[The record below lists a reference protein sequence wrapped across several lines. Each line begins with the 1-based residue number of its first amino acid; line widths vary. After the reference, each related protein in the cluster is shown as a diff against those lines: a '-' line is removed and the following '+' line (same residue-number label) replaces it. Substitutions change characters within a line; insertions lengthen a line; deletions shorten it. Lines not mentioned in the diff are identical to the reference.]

1 MQKLLKSW
9 LNCSSKQWVVGM
21 VSALLLMST
30 FATFAPQVGAE
41 EFRSIFNGKDLSG
54 WKGDMTRWSV
64 KDGAI
69 TGTTTK
75 ERALPH
81 NQFLIWDGTVA
92 DFEFKAEFRLIG
104 ENNSGVQYRSQAIEG
119 SGDFR
124 IKGYQAD
131 IHAKPTYTGML
142 YDEGGR
148 GIVAQRGQRVVVN
161 DKGEK
166 NVVAMTDAVV
176 QEDLT
181 KWTTIEIR
189 AVGNRLVHSINGK
202 VTVDITDKDTKNRE
216 FKGLLA
222 LQIHQGKPMVIQFRN
237 LKIRNVVSKK

>member
-1 MQKLLKSW
+1 MSKVILDW
-9 LNCSSKQWVVGM
+9 SSKQLVFNTLCTLVVL
-21 VSALLLMST
+21 SASVLLST
-30 FATFAPQVGAE
+30 QLDAQ
-41 EFRSIFNGKDLSG
+41 EFRSIFNGKDLAG
-54 WKGDMTRWSV
+54 WKGDMTRWTV

-75 ERALPH
+75 ESPLAY

-104 ENNSGVQYRSQAIEG
+104 ENNSGVQYRSQSIEG

-131 IHAKPTYTGML
+131 IHSKSSYTGML

-148 GIVAQRGQRVVVN
+148 GIVAQRGQRVVVT

-166 NVVAMTDAVV
+166 MVVGKTDPVV

-181 KWTTIEIR
+181 KWNSIEIR
-189 AVGNRLVHSINGK
+189 AVGNHLIHVINGK
-202 VTVDITDKDTKNRE
+202 VTVDITDQETKNQE
-216 FKGLLA
+216 FKGLMA
-222 LQIHQGKPMVIQFRN
+222 LQIHKGKPMVIQFRK
-237 LKIRNVVSKK
+237 LQLRELESTK

>member
-1 MQKLLKSW
+1 MVKITINSLAKTLVSIAVF
-9 LNCSSKQWVVGM
+9 SVVT
-21 VSALLLMST
+21 VASYAA
-30 FATFAPQVGAE
+30 FVPHVAAE

-54 WKGDMTRWSV
+54 WKGDTTRWSV
-64 KDGAI
+64 KDGVI

-75 ERALPH
+75 EKPLPH
-81 NQFLIWDGTVA
+81 NQFLIWDGIVS

-104 ENNSGVQYRSQAIEG
+104 ENNSGVQYRSQTIEG
-119 SGDFR
+119 AGDFR

-131 IHAKPTYTGML
+131 IHAKPLYTGML

-161 DKGEK
+161 DKGDK
-166 NVVAMTDAVV
+166 DVVAKTDAVV
-176 QEDLT
+176 KEDLT
-181 KWTTIEIR
+181 KWNTIEIR

-202 VTVDITDKDTKNRE
+202 VTVDITDQDTKNQE

-222 LQIHQGKPMVIQFRN
+222 LQIHAGKPMVIQFRN
-237 LKIRNVVSKK
+237 LMLRDVSKSGTR

>member
-1 MQKLLKSW
+1 MSRVILDW
-9 LNCSSKQWVVGM
+9 SSKQLVFSTLCILVVI
-21 VSALLLMST
+21 ST
-30 FATFAPQVGAE
+30 ADVFSTQVDAQ

-69 TGTTTK
+69 TGTTSK
-75 ERALPH
+75 KRPLPH

-104 ENNSGVQYRSQAIEG
+104 ENNSGVQYRSQVIEG

-131 IHAKPTYTGML
+131 IHSKASYTGML

-148 GIVAQRGQRVVVN
+148 GIVAQRGQRVVVT

-166 NVVAMTDAVV
+166 NVVGKTDPAV

-181 KWTTIEIR
+181 KWTAIEIR
-189 AVGNRLVHSINGK
+189 AVGNQLIHLINGK
-202 VTVDITDKDTKNRE
+202 VTVDITDQETKNQE

-222 LQIHQGKPMVIQFRN
+222 LQIHAGKPMVIQFRK
-237 LKIRNVVSKK
+237 LQLRELVPTK

>member
-1 MQKLLKSW
+1 M
-9 LNCSSKQWVVGM
+9 LNWSSKQLVLSTLCSLIVVC
-21 VSALLLMST
+21 S
-30 FATFAPQVGAE
+30 FAVFTPRVDAQ

-54 WKGDMTRWSV
+54 WRGNMRRWSV

-75 ERALPH
+75 EHPLQY
-81 NQFLIWDGTVA
+81 NQFLIWDGTVS
-92 DFEFKAEFRLIG
+92 DFEFKAEFRLMG

-119 SGDFR
+119 AGDFR

-131 IHAKPTYTGML
+131 IHAKPAFTGML

-166 NVVAMTDAVV
+166 SVVGKTDPVV

-181 KWTTIEIR
+181 KWNTIEIR
-189 AVGNRLVHSINGK
+189 AVGNRLVHLINGK
-202 VTVDITDKDTKNRE
+202 VTVDITDQDTKNRE

-222 LQIHQGKPMVIQFRN
+222 LQIHKGKTMVIQFRN
-237 LKIRNVVSKK
+237 LKLRDIVAPK

>member
-1 MQKLLKSW
+1 MIKVIFNRST
-9 LNCSSKQWVVGM
+9 KQLFASTIGIFVVMG
-21 VSALLLMST
+21 T
-30 FATFAPQVGAE
+30 FAVFSTQAGAQ

-75 ERALPH
+75 ERSLPH
-81 NQFLIWDGTVA
+81 NQFLIWEGIVA
-92 DFEFKAEFRLIG
+92 DFEFKAEFRLVG
-104 ENNSGVQYRSQAIEG
+104 ANNSGVQYRSQPIEG
-119 SGDFR
+119 AGDFR

-131 IHAKPTYTGML
+131 IHVNLQYTGML

-166 NVVAMTDAVV
+166 NVVGKTDTVV

-181 KWTTIEIR
+181 KWNTIEIR
-189 AVGNRLVHSINGK
+189 AVGNHLVHRINGK
-202 VTVDITDKDTKNRE
+202 VTVDITDNDTKNQE

-222 LQIHQGKPMVIQFRN
+222 LQIHAGKPMVIQFRN
-237 LKIRNVVSKK
+237 LKIRDVAASK

>member
-1 MQKLLKSW
+1 MSKVILDW
-9 LNCSSKQWVVGM
+9 SSKQLVFNTLCTLVVL
-21 VSALLLMST
+21 SASVLLST
-30 FATFAPQVGAE
+30 QLDAQ
-41 EFRSIFNGKDLSG
+41 EFRSIFNGKDLAG
-54 WKGDMTRWSV
+54 WKGDMTRWTV

-75 ERALPH
+75 ESPLAY

-104 ENNSGVQYRSQAIEG
+104 ENNSGVQYRSQSIEG

-131 IHAKPTYTGML
+131 IHSKSSYTGML

-148 GIVAQRGQRVVVN
+148 GIVAQRGQRVVVT

-166 NVVAMTDAVV
+166 MVVGKTDPVV

-181 KWTTIEIR
+181 KWNSIEIR
-189 AVGNRLVHSINGK
+189 AVGNHLIHVINGK
-202 VTVDITDKDTKNRE
+202 VTVDITDQETKNQE
-216 FKGLLA
+216 FKGLVA
-222 LQIHQGKPMVIQFRN
+222 LQIHKGKPMVIQFRK
-237 LKIRNVVSKK
+237 LQLRELVPTK

>member
-1 MQKLLKSW
+1 MDW
-9 LNCSSKQWVVGM
+9 SSKQLVFGVLCALVVF
-21 VSALLLMST
+21 ST
-30 FATFAPQVGAE
+30 TVVLSTQVEAQ

-54 WKGDMTRWSV
+54 WKGDMTRWAV

-75 ERALPH
+75 ERPLPY
-81 NQFLIWDGTVA
+81 NQFLIWDGLVA

-131 IHAKPTYTGML
+131 IHSKSSYTGML

-148 GIVAQRGQRVVVN
+148 GIVAERGQRVVVT

-166 NVVAMTDAVV
+166 NVVGKTDPAI

-181 KWTTIEIR
+181 KWTSIEIR
-189 AVGNRLVHSINGK
+189 AVGNRLIHLINGK
-202 VTVDITDKDTKNRE
+202 VTVDITDQETKNQE

-222 LQIHQGKPMVIQFRN
+222 LQIHKGKPMVIQFRK
-237 LKIRNVVSKK
+237 LQLRELVSTK

>member
-1 MQKLLKSW
+1 M
-9 LNCSSKQWVVGM
+9 
-21 VSALLLMST
+21 
-30 FATFAPQVGAE
+30 
-41 EFRSIFNGKDLSG
+41 R
-54 WKGDMTRWSV
+54 RWSV

-75 ERALPH
+75 ERPLPY
-81 NQFLIWDGTVA
+81 NQFLIWDGTVS
-92 DFEFKAEFRLIG
+92 DFEFKAEFRLMG

-131 IHAKPTYTGML
+131 IHAKPAYTGML

-166 NVVAMTDAVV
+166 SVVGKTDPVV

-181 KWTTIEIR
+181 RWNTIEIR
-189 AVGNRLVHSINGK
+189 AVGNRLIHLINGK
-202 VTVDITDKDTKNRE
+202 VTVDITDEDTKNRE

-222 LQIHQGKPMVIQFRN
+222 LQIHKGKAMVIQFRN
-237 LKIRNVVSKK
+237 LKLRDIVAPK

>member
-1 MQKLLKSW
+1 MLKVIFNRSTKQLLVNT
-9 LNCSSKQWVVGM
+9 LGTFVV
-21 VSALLLMST
+21 LST
-30 FATFAPQVGAE
+30 FAVCSTQAGAQ
-41 EFRSIFNGKDLSG
+41 EFRNIFNGKDLSG

-75 ERALPH
+75 DRPLPH
-81 NQFLIWDGTVA
+81 NQFLIWEGIVS
-92 DFEFKAEFRLIG
+92 DFEFKAEFRLVG
-104 ENNSGVQYRSQAIEG
+104 ANNSGVQYRSQSIEG
-119 SGDFR
+119 AGDFR

-131 IHAKPTYTGML
+131 IHGNPMYTGML

-161 DKGEK
+161 DKGEN
-166 NVVAMTDAVV
+166 NVVGKTDTVV

-181 KWTTIEIR
+181 KWNTLEIR
-189 AVGNRLVHSINGK
+189 AVGNRLVHKINGK
-202 VTVDITDKDTKNRE
+202 VTVDITDQDTKNQE

-222 LQIHQGKPMVIQFRN
+222 LQIHAGKPMLIQFRS
-237 LKIRNVVSKK
+237 LKIRNVASSK

>member
-1 MQKLLKSW
+1 MIKVIFNRST
-9 LNCSSKQWVVGM
+9 KQLFASTIGIFVVMG
-21 VSALLLMST
+21 T
-30 FATFAPQVGAE
+30 FAVFSTQAGAQ

-69 TGTTTK
+69 TGTT
-75 ERALPH
+75 
-81 NQFLIWDGTVA
+81 IWEGIVA
-92 DFEFKAEFRLIG
+92 DFEFKAEFRLVG
-104 ENNSGVQYRSQAIEG
+104 ANNSGVQYRSQAIEG
-119 SGDFR
+119 AGDFR

-131 IHAKPTYTGML
+131 IHVNLQYTGML

-166 NVVAMTDAVV
+166 NVVGKTDTVV

-181 KWTTIEIR
+181 KWNTIEIR
-189 AVGNRLVHSINGK
+189 AVGNHLVHRINGK
-202 VTVDITDKDTKNRE
+202 VTVDITDNDTKNQE

-222 LQIHQGKPMVIQFRN
+222 LQIHAGKPMVIQFRN
-237 LKIRNVVSKK
+237 LKIRDVAASK

>member
-1 MQKLLKSW
+1 MVKFALKWSA
-9 LNCSSKQWVVGM
+9 KQTVINTLCAFVVIGTCA
-21 VSALLLMST
+21 VFVIDSDA
-30 FATFAPQVGAE
+30 Q

-75 ERALPH
+75 ERPLPH
-81 NQFLIWDGTVA
+81 NQFLILNDSVS

-104 ENNSGVQYRSQAIEG
+104 DNNSGVQYRSQVIEG
-119 SGDFR
+119 AGDFR
-124 IKGYQAD
+124 VKGYQAD
-131 IHAKPTYTGML
+131 IHAKPSYTGML

-166 NVVAMTDAVV
+166 NVIAETDPVV
-176 QEDLT
+176 KEDLT
-181 KWTTIEIR
+181 AWNTIEIR
-189 AVGNRLVHSINGK
+189 AVGDRLIHLINGK
-202 VTVDITDKDTKNRE
+202 VTVDITDLDTKNRE

-222 LQIHQGKPMVIQFRN
+222 LQIHAGGPMVIQFRK
-237 LKIRNVVSKK
+237 LKLRDTSK

>member
-1 MQKLLKSW
+1 MSKFILDW
-9 LNCSSKQWVVGM
+9 SSKQSVFNTLCTLLVLSAM
-21 VSALLLMST
+21 VALST
-30 FATFAPQVGAE
+30 QVDAQ
-41 EFRSIFNGKDLSG
+41 EFRSIFNGKDLTG
-54 WKGDMTRWSV
+54 WKGDMTRWTV

-75 ERALPH
+75 ESPLPY

-104 ENNSGVQYRSQAIEG
+104 ENNSGVQYRSQSIEG

-131 IHAKPTYTGML
+131 IHSKSSYTGML

-148 GIVAQRGQRVVVN
+148 GIVAQRGQRVVVT

-166 NVVAMTDAVV
+166 KVVGKTDPVV

-181 KWTTIEIR
+181 KWNSIEIR
-189 AVGNRLVHSINGK
+189 AVGNHLIHVINGK
-202 VTVDITDKDTKNRE
+202 VTVDITDQETKNQE
-216 FKGLLA
+216 FKGLMA
-222 LQIHQGKPMVIQFRN
+222 LQIHKGKPMVIQFRK
-237 LKIRNVVSKK
+237 LQLRELESTE

>member
-1 MQKLLKSW
+1 MVKFALKWSA
-9 LNCSSKQWVVGM
+9 KQTVINTLCAFVVIGTCA
-21 VSALLLMST
+21 VFVIDSDA
-30 FATFAPQVGAE
+30 Q

-75 ERALPH
+75 ERPLPH
-81 NQFLIWDGTVA
+81 NQFLILNDSVS

-104 ENNSGVQYRSQAIEG
+104 DNNSGVQYRSQVIEG
-119 SGDFR
+119 AGDFR
-124 IKGYQAD
+124 VKGYQAD
-131 IHAKPTYTGML
+131 IHAKPSYTGML

-161 DKGEK
+161 DQGEK
-166 NVVAMTDAVV
+166 NVIAETDPVV
-176 QEDLT
+176 KEDLT
-181 KWTTIEIR
+181 AWNTIEIR
-189 AVGNRLVHSINGK
+189 AVGDRLIHLINGK
-202 VTVDITDKDTKNRE
+202 VTVDITDLDTKNRE

-222 LQIHQGKPMVIQFRN
+222 LQIHAGGPMVIQFRK
-237 LKIRNVVSKK
+237 LKLRDTSK

>member
-1 MQKLLKSW
+1 MVKFALKWSA
-9 LNCSSKQWVVGM
+9 KQTVINTLCAFVVIGTCA
-21 VSALLLMST
+21 VFVIDSDA
-30 FATFAPQVGAE
+30 Q

-75 ERALPH
+75 ERPLPH
-81 NQFLIWDGTVA
+81 NQFLILNDSVS

-104 ENNSGVQYRSQAIEG
+104 DNNSSVQYRSQVIEG
-119 SGDFR
+119 AGDFR
-124 IKGYQAD
+124 VKGYQAD
-131 IHAKPTYTGML
+131 IHAKPSYTGML

-161 DKGEK
+161 DQGEK
-166 NVVAMTDAVV
+166 NVIAETDPVV
-176 QEDLT
+176 KEDLT
-181 KWTTIEIR
+181 AWNTIEIR
-189 AVGNRLVHSINGK
+189 AVGDRLIHLINGK
-202 VTVDITDKDTKNRE
+202 VTVDITDLDTKNRE

-222 LQIHQGKPMVIQFRN
+222 LQIHAGGPMVIQFRK
-237 LKIRNVVSKK
+237 LKLRDQSK

>member
-1 MQKLLKSW
+1 MFKVM
-9 LNCSSKQWVVGM
+9 LNWSSKQLVVSTLCTLVVMSSFG
-21 VSALLLMST
+21 VFALPVD
-30 FATFAPQVGAE
+30 AQ

-54 WKGDMTRWSV
+54 WKGDLTRWSV

-75 ERALPH
+75 ERPLPH
-81 NQFLIWDGTVA
+81 NQFLIWDGIVT

-131 IHAKPTYTGML
+131 IHAKPSYTGML

-148 GIVAQRGQRVVVN
+148 GIVAQRGQRVVVT

-166 NVVAMTDAVV
+166 KVVDKTDPVV
-176 QEDLT
+176 QEDLAE
-181 KWTTIEIR
+181 WTSIEIR
-189 AVGNRLVHSINGK
+189 AIGNRLVHSINGK
-202 VTVDITDKDTKNRE
+202 ITVDITDEDTKNRE

-237 LKIRNVVSKK
+237 LKIRDVASKK

>member
-1 MQKLLKSW
+1 MVKFALKWSA
-9 LNCSSKQWVVGM
+9 KQTVINTLCAFVVIGTCA
-21 VSALLLMST
+21 VFVIDSDA
-30 FATFAPQVGAE
+30 Q

-75 ERALPH
+75 ERPLPH
-81 NQFLIWDGTVA
+81 NQFLILNDSVS

-104 ENNSGVQYRSQAIEG
+104 DNNSGVQYRSQVIEG
-119 SGDFR
+119 AGDFR
-124 IKGYQAD
+124 VKGYQAD
-131 IHAKPTYTGML
+131 IHAKPSYTGML

-161 DKGEK
+161 DQGEK
-166 NVVAMTDAVV
+166 NVIAETDPVV
-176 QEDLT
+176 KEDLT
-181 KWTTIEIR
+181 AWNTIEIR
-189 AVGNRLVHSINGK
+189 AVGDRLIHLINGK
-202 VTVDITDKDTKNRE
+202 VTVDITDLDSKNRE

-222 LQIHQGKPMVIQFRN
+222 LQIHAGGPMVIQFRK
-237 LKIRNVVSKK
+237 LKLRDTSK

>member
-1 MQKLLKSW
+1 MSKVILDW
-9 LNCSSKQWVVGM
+9 PSKQLVFNTLCTLVVL
-21 VSALLLMST
+21 SASVLLST
-30 FATFAPQVGAE
+30 QLDAQ
-41 EFRSIFNGKDLSG
+41 EFRSIFNGKDLAG
-54 WKGDMTRWSV
+54 WKGDMTRWTV

-75 ERALPH
+75 ESPLPY

-104 ENNSGVQYRSQAIEG
+104 ENNSGVQYRSQSIEG

-131 IHAKPTYTGML
+131 IHSNSSYTGML

-148 GIVAQRGQRVVVN
+148 GIVAQRGQRVVVT

-166 NVVAMTDAVV
+166 KVVGKTDPVV

-181 KWTTIEIR
+181 KWNSIEIR
-189 AVGNRLVHSINGK
+189 AVGNHLIHVINGK
-202 VTVDITDKDTKNRE
+202 VTVDITDQETKNRE
-216 FKGLLA
+216 FKGLVA
-222 LQIHQGKPMVIQFRN
+222 LQIHKGKPMVIQFRK
-237 LKIRNVVSKK
+237 LQLRELVPTK

>member
-1 MQKLLKSW
+1 MVKFALKWSA
-9 LNCSSKQWVVGM
+9 KQTVINTLCAFVVIGTCA
-21 VSALLLMST
+21 VFVIDSDA
-30 FATFAPQVGAE
+30 Q

-64 KDGAI
+64 KDGAS

-75 ERALPH
+75 ERPLPH
-81 NQFLIWDGTVA
+81 NQFLILNDSVS

-104 ENNSGVQYRSQAIEG
+104 DNNSGVQYRSQVIEG
-119 SGDFR
+119 AGDFR
-124 IKGYQAD
+124 VKGYQAD
-131 IHAKPTYTGML
+131 IHAKPSYTGML

-166 NVVAMTDAVV
+166 NVIAETDPVV
-176 QEDLT
+176 KEDLT
-181 KWTTIEIR
+181 AWNTIEIR
-189 AVGNRLVHSINGK
+189 AVGDRLIHLINGK
-202 VTVDITDKDTKNRE
+202 VTVDITDLDTKNRE

-222 LQIHQGKPMVIQFRN
+222 LQIHAGGPMVIQFRK
-237 LKIRNVVSKK
+237 LKLRDTSK

>member
-1 MQKLLKSW
+1 MSRVILGW
-9 LNCSSKQWVVGM
+9 SSKQLVFSTLCILVVI
-21 VSALLLMST
+21 ST
-30 FATFAPQVGAE
+30 ADVFSTQVDAQ
-41 EFRSIFNGKDLSG
+41 EFRSIFNGKDLSTS
-54 WKGDMTRWSV
+54 KKRP
-64 KDGAI
+64 
-69 TGTTTK
+69 
-75 ERALPH
+75 LPH

-104 ENNSGVQYRSQAIEG
+104 ENNSGVQYRSQVIEG

-131 IHAKPTYTGML
+131 IHSKASYTGML

-148 GIVAQRGQRVVVN
+148 GIVAQRGQRVVVT

-166 NVVAMTDAVV
+166 NVVGKTDPAA

-181 KWTTIEIR
+181 KWTSIEIR
-189 AVGNRLVHSINGK
+189 AVGNRLIHLINGK
-202 VTVDITDKDTKNRE
+202 VTVDITDQETKNQE

-222 LQIHQGKPMVIQFRN
+222 LQIHAGKPMVIQFRK
-237 LKIRNVVSKK
+237 LQLRELVPTK

>member
-1 MQKLLKSW
+1 MVKVILER
-9 LNCSSKQWVVGM
+9 SSKQLVF
-21 VSALLLMST
+21 SLLCGLAVIGTNGVFSSHLD
-30 FATFAPQVGAE
+30 AE

-54 WKGDMTRWSV
+54 WKGDTTRWSV

-75 ERALPH
+75 ERPLPH
-81 NQFLIWDGTVA
+81 NQFLIWDGTVS

-119 SGDFR
+119 TGDYR

-131 IHAKPTYTGML
+131 IHSKPAYTGML

-148 GIVAQRGQRVVVN
+148 GIVAQRGQRVVVTE
-161 DKGEK
+161 KGEK
-166 NVVAMTDAVV
+166 NVVGKTDSVV
-176 QEDLT
+176 EEDLT
-181 KWTTIEIR
+181 KWTSIEVR
-189 AVGNRLVHSINGK
+189 AVGNRLVHLINGK
-202 VTVDITDKDTKNRE
+202 VTVDITDQETKNRE

-222 LQIHQGKPMVIQFRN
+222 LQIHAGNPMVIQFRK
-237 LKIRNVVSKK
+237 LQLREIAPRK

>member
-1 MQKLLKSW
+1 MYKAMVNWSPNRL
-9 LNCSSKQWVVGM
+9 VV
-21 VSALLLMST
+21 ST
-30 FATFAPQVGAE
+30 FCSLVVTIIFAVFATQVNAQ
-41 EFRSIFNGKDLSG
+41 EFDSIFNGKDLSG

-75 ERALPH
+75 EPALPY
-81 NQFLIWDGTVA
+81 NQFLIWDGVVK

-104 ENNSGVQYRSQAIEG
+104 ENNSGVQYRSQVIEG
-119 SGDFR
+119 AGDFR

-131 IHAKPTYTGML
+131 IHAKSTYTGML

-148 GIVAQRGQRVVVN
+148 GIVAQRGQRVVVT

-166 NVVAMTDAVV
+166 NVVGKTDPAV

-181 KWTTIEIR
+181 KWTSIEIR
-189 AVGNRLVHSINGK
+189 AVGNRLIHLINGK
-202 VTVDITDKDTKNRE
+202 VTVDITDQETKNQE
-216 FKGLLA
+216 FEGLLA
-222 LQIHQGKPMVIQFRN
+222 LQIHRGKPMVIQFRK
-237 LKIRNVVSKK
+237 LQLRELESTK

>member
-1 MQKLLKSW
+1 MSKVILDW
-9 LNCSSKQWVVGM
+9 SSKQLVFNTLCTLVVL
-21 VSALLLMST
+21 SASVLLST
-30 FATFAPQVGAE
+30 QLDAQ
-41 EFRSIFNGKDLSG
+41 EFRSIFNGKDLAG
-54 WKGDMTRWSV
+54 WKGDMTRWTV

-75 ERALPH
+75 ESPLAY
-81 NQFLIWDGTVA
+81 NQFLIWDGTVG

-104 ENNSGVQYRSQAIEG
+104 ENNSGVQYRSQSIEG

-131 IHAKPTYTGML
+131 IHSKSSYTGML

-148 GIVAQRGQRVVVN
+148 GIVAQRGQRVVVT

-166 NVVAMTDAVV
+166 MVVGKTDPVV

-181 KWTTIEIR
+181 KWNSIEIR
-189 AVGNRLVHSINGK
+189 AVGNHLIHVINGK
-202 VTVDITDKDTKNRE
+202 VTVDITDQETKNQE
-216 FKGLLA
+216 FKGLVA
-222 LQIHQGKPMVIQFRN
+222 LQIHKGKPMVIQFRK
-237 LKIRNVVSKK
+237 LQLRELVPTK

>member
-1 MQKLLKSW
+1 MVKFALKWSA
-9 LNCSSKQWVVGM
+9 KQTVINTLCAFVVIGTCG
-21 VSALLLMST
+21 VFVIDSDA
-30 FATFAPQVGAE
+30 QD
-41 EFRSIFNGKDLSG
+41 FRSIFNGKDLSG

-75 ERALPH
+75 ERPLPH
-81 NQFLIWDGTVA
+81 NQFLILNDSVS

-104 ENNSGVQYRSQAIEG
+104 DNNSGVQYRSQVIEG
-119 SGDFR
+119 AGDFR
-124 IKGYQAD
+124 VKGYQAD
-131 IHAKPTYTGML
+131 IHAKPSYTGML

-166 NVVAMTDAVV
+166 NVIAETDPVV
-176 QEDLT
+176 KEDLT
-181 KWTTIEIR
+181 AWNTIEIR
-189 AVGNRLVHSINGK
+189 AVGDRLIHRINGK
-202 VTVDITDKDTKNRE
+202 VTVDITDLDTKNRE

-222 LQIHQGKPMVIQFRN
+222 LQIHAGGPMVIQFRK
-237 LKIRNVVSKK
+237 LKLRDTSK